1 MVEILAN
8 DENTIN
14 VELEALP
21 VSFVSAPYEPY
32 VAPYKTPTSNPLIS
46 GNVTPTIPKIAYT
59 LGKTVLSL
67 DAETTGI
74 NPWEYKL
81 IVNSVWD
88 LNEPKGNMKT
98 FSGWDE
104 EELCK
109 ELFAYIESKKPDVI
123 LAFNAK
129 FEQRCYTTRAM
140 LYHIQAPWIWSC
152 EWHDMMTMLEGGWKN
167 GLSGTMPAGSE
178 ENWLQF
184 FFGESKPYNID
195 ECFEGVRN
203 GSLREFEIRNRT
215 CVQGQGDMYRLLM
228 YCQASEEGKVA
239 EVKPSTA
246 RIDELSE
253 AGTILEKCQ
262 VCEAVNEVTDPSNPG
277 QCWRCLAAL
286 PKPASNN
293 IIKEVVRQIDW
304 SQVGLTAAQIKAA
317 AAPAPT
323 AKKAYTAISAVK

>member
-1 MVEILAN
+1 MVEILPT

-21 VSFVSAPYEPY
+21 VSQPGSAVEPY
-32 VAPYKTPTSNPLIS
+32 VASYKAPVNISLSS
-46 GNVTPTIPKIAYT
+46 GNVTPAIPKVAYT
-59 LGKTVLSL
+59 LGKTVLSI
-67 DAETTGI
+67 DAETTGL
-74 NPWEYKL
+74 NPWDYKL
-81 IVNSVWD
+81 IVMSVWD
-88 LNEPKGNMKT
+88 LNEPKNTIKT

-104 EELCK
+104 EVLCK
-109 ELFAYIESKKPDVI
+109 GLFAYIESKKPDVL

-129 FEQRCYTTRAM
+129 FEQRCFTTRAM
-140 LYHIQAPWIWSC
+140 LYHLRAPWIWSC

-178 ENWLQF
+178 EDWLTF
-184 FFGESKPYNID
+184 FFGESKPYSID

-203 GSLREFEIRNRT
+203 GSLREFELRNRT

-246 RIDELSE
+246 RIDELQAE
-253 AGTILEKCQ
+253 GTVLEKCE

-286 PKPASNN
+286 PKPDSKN
-293 IIKEVVRQIDW
+293 IIKEVVRTIDW
-304 SQVGLTAAQIKAA
+304 SQVGLTASQVKAA
-317 AAPAPT
+317 AAPT
-323 AKKAYTAISAVK
+323 AAVKKSTTVTKKKV